1 MSNASPNDTAKT
13 GSSSDAM
20 SAVGECPL
28 KSLDVSII
36 PVRYAIDEV
45 DIEGKPLNPL
55 PKKEKWHGKLKLTES
70 TYTLRQLR
78 DGWVYVYDQNEKTF
92 HEYQV
97 VGSQLIKFDWGS
109 DEANKPTSQ
118 RGSQGESKS
127 YLSYPAGHT
136 IYLSYSHHRWTW
148 RVCEHMRSSGGS
160 RSKWMRKLDLS
171 QYCTTMDVA
180 HAGFITS
187 LDSSVAD
194 ICAGAVPSSEMFS
207 GTCTPLKAIEGGNE
221 VPTFIETKAASK
233 RSDYL
238 SSLPDEK
245 SALFVALDDVMAD
258 LTDVVLKLSTSYVD
272 KEACL
277 ENEESL
283 HKFRMAEIAR
293 SLGRV
298 RIPNAQLPQD
308 LVDDPIREL
317 EFEEALNDYLQMDDQ
332 AKESFNNGSMIYMV
346 AFRQSEAAKQ
356 KKSAIKNIYGFDIT
370 DKMEKEW
377 RDVKIY
383 QDEVEWDA
391 LKQFLI
397 EHYTKLNGK
406 DERIKSCYREAAYV
420 VSQFKTESLA
430 IGIDTQSSDDI
441 AYLLDFTSQISVIFK
456 LSGDD
461 EAMAEQYNQIF
472 SINSPKNLFALAPTG
487 FSHQGWEALDK
498 QMTGLKKQVFN
509 TGSPDD
515 VTAFSGILSNWEG
528 LAGDGR
534 VQDKAWFLALAKPI
548 QDDFSALAGAVKGK
562 AAQSW
567 QAVMDLAFPTQLK
580 GMNGTEAL
588 IMQLRGVLLEGMMNE
603 QAVLAVNPNY
613 AKSLSQFHRNLMTL
627 VNERAHILNIKP
639 GQSVSKNHVVKSVS
653 RINNK
658 IKRMFSQ
665 ELPALVVIKNEALNA
680 RAQQVI
686 SQYVDASLDGAKQAG
701 SAVKATIGGWGRV
714 FVILGVWNVVAALN
728 GIESRLKNAHTT
740 ADVLK
745 AVLEPIYDAVYTVQF
760 IFSISLGQAW
770 DKIVGNSELLE
781 TTIKDILQTGTEEEA
796 ALLSRFAS
804 LIRIVAVVGF
814 IASVLETVDSTLKA
828 FDKLNTPEETVG
840 YALKGLATGANAVV
854 FAVQVVRLMKS
865 IVGRAALTA
874 VLAPWMLTLLT
885 VASVVYLVA
894 LVIINLFHRS
904 DLEKWLLQ
912 STWGKKSAGWS
923 EMEEIKQFEMLAY
936 RPTVQLEKQTSERG
950 ASWLLSISF
959 PAIFEGKE
967 VGLSVTHNQQ
977 VGNHGQMRHYKALP
991 VDEQRGKWT
1000 SLQQN
1005 DKKTPTYLL
1014 PIKGGLRDVEVTL
1027 EVPVYMS
1034 TQTNDRLYYQG
1045 SLASDGSV
1053 ELDVINGTMCYRTI
1067 KVGG

>member
-1 MSNASPNDTAKT
+1 MAV
-13 GSSSDAM
+13 
-20 SAVGECPL
+20 VGECPL
-28 KSLDVSII
+28 KNAEVAIV
-36 PVRYAIDEV
+36 PVRYAIDDV
-45 DIEGKPLNPL
+45 DDYGKALNPL
-55 PKKEKWHGKLKLTES
+55 PTTEKWQGKLTLTES
-70 TYTLRQLR
+70 AYTLRQLR
-78 DGWVYVYDQNEKTF
+78 DGWLYVYDQNEKTF

-97 VGSQLIKFDWGS
+97 AGSQLIKINWGG
-109 DEANKPTSQ
+109 DESNKPTAQ

-127 YLSYPAGHT
+127 HLFYPATHT
-136 IYLSYSHHRWTW
+136 LYLAYSRHRWTW

-160 RSKWMRKLDLS
+160 RSKWMRKLALS
-171 QYCTTMDVA
+171 QYCTTMKVA

-194 ICAGAVPSSEMFS
+194 IYAGAAPTSEMFS
-207 GTCTPLKAIEGGNE
+207 GTCAPLKAIEGNE
-221 VPTFIETKAASK
+221 ESTFIETKAASK

-258 LTDVVLKLSTSYVD
+258 LTDLVLKLSARYVD
-272 KEACL
+272 KQARL
-277 ENEESL
+277 EDEESL

-298 RIPNAQLPQD
+298 RIPTDQLPQD

-317 EFEEALNDYLQMDDQ
+317 EFEDALNDYLQTDDQ
-332 AKESFNNGSMIYMV
+332 AKESFNNGSMINMV

-356 KKSAIKNIYGFDIT
+356 KKAAIKNIYGFVIT
-370 DKMEKEW
+370 DKMEEEW
-377 RDVKIY
+377 RQVKIY

-391 LKQFLI
+391 LKSFLI

-406 DERIKSCYREAAYV
+406 DERIKSGYREAANA

-461 EAMAEQYNQIF
+461 EEMAEHYNQIF

-487 FSHQGWEALDK
+487 FSHQGWQALDE

-509 TGSPDD
+509 TASPDD
-515 VTAFSGILSNWEG
+515 VTAFSAILSNWGG

-534 VQDKAWFLALAKPI
+534 VQEKAWFLALAKPI
-548 QDDFSALAGAVKGK
+548 QDDFAALVDAVKGK

-580 GMNGTEAL
+580 GMHGTQAL

-613 AKSLSQFHRNLMTL
+613 AKSLSQFQRNLLAL
-627 VNERAHILNIKP
+627 VDERENLLNVKP
-639 GQSVSKNHVVKSVS
+639 GQNVSKNHVVQSVA

-680 RAQQVI
+680 RAQQVVN
-686 SQYVDASLDGAKQAG
+686 QYVEASINGSKQAG
-701 SAVKATIGGWGRV
+701 SAITATIGGWGRV

-728 GIESRLKNAHTT
+728 GIEGRLKRAYTT

-770 DKIVGNSELLE
+770 DKIVS
-781 TTIKDILQTGTEEEA
+781 KDILSASIKAIVEDNLKDSA
-796 ALLSRFAS
+796 VLVSRFAG
-804 LIRIVAVVGF
+804 LIRIVAVVGL
-814 IASVLETVDSTLKA
+814 IASVLETVDSTLKS

-840 YALKGLATGANAVV
+840 YALKGLATLANSVV
-854 FAVQVVRLMKS
+854 FGMQALNLFKS
-865 IVGRAALTA
+865 ILGRAALAT
-874 VLAPWMLTLLT
+874 VVAPWMLTTLM
-885 VASVVYLVA
+885 VASIVYLVA

-912 STWGKKSAGWS
+912 STWGKKPAGWS

-936 RPTVQLEKQTSERG
+936 RPTVQLEKQTSGSG

-959 PAIFEGKE
+959 PAIFDGKE
-967 VGLSVTHNQQ
+967 VGLSVTHQQQ
-977 VGNHGQMRHYKALP
+977 VGNHGQMRHYAALP
-991 VDEQRGKWT
+991 VDEQRGNWT

-1005 DKKTPTYLL
+1005 DKKAPTYQLS
-1014 PIKGGLRDVEVTL
+1014 IKGKALRDVEVTL
-1027 EVPVYMS
+1027 EMPVSIS
-1034 TQTNDRLYYQG
+1034 TQTNSALYYQG
-1045 SLASDGSV
+1045 SSASDGLV
-1053 ELDVINGTMCYRTI
+1053 KLEVIDGTQCYQTI